1 MNSKALLIA
10 ASGLLLTLG
19 GVSAASAQDFA
30 QTHPRRAE
38 VNQRLNHQDARIDAA
53 RARGAISPA
62 KAARLHRADHR
73 VRVAERRDAA
83 RHHGH
88 ITRAE
93 QARLNHRENRIS
105 RHI

>member
-1 MNSKALLIA
+1 MNTKTLLIA

-38 VNQRLNHQDARIDAA
+38 VNQRLDHQDARIDAA
-53 RARGAISPA
+53 RAKGAISPA
-62 KAARLHRADHR
+62 KAARLHAADHR

-83 RHHGH
+83 KHNGH

-93 QARLNHRENRIS
+93 KVRLNHRENRIS
-105 RHI
+105 HRI

>member
-1 MNSKALLIA
+1 
-10 ASGLLLTLG
+10 
-19 GVSAASAQDFA
+19 
-30 QTHPRRAE
+30 
-38 VNQRLNHQDARIDAA
+38 
-53 RARGAISPA
+53 
-62 KAARLHRADHR
+62 
-73 VRVAERRDAA
+73 VAERRDAA